1 LMFKKTLKLDMTELK
16 KLVTVDSKAAEG
28 KEMDVTLKDG
38 QTDTLTLLKTGKL
51 EDKDATLVGLVA
63 RVPAGYKLFPIHTV
77 TEIQFDERKEEKKP
91 EKKEGDKDK

>member
-1 LMFKKTLKLDMTELK
+1 MFKKTLKLEVAELQ

-38 QTDTLTLLKTGKL
+38 HSDTLTLLKTGKL
-51 EDKDATLVGLVA
+51 DDKDATLMGLVG
-63 RVPAGYKLFPIHTV
+63 RVPGGYKLFPVHTIA
-77 TEIQFDERKEEKKP
+77 EIQFDELKEEKKP